1 MYVHS
6 ELHTQGK
13 ELKEVLSIRRT
24 MPEDEVRLVC
34 VQVARA
40 LDHLHSKRLVHRDVS
55 PRNILVE
62 EATSRAW
69 LIDLG
74 LAVDLG
80 VEEEEGKG
88 GEGAVGMAGT
98 LGYMPP
104 ESLRGQ
110 AAGSSGDMW
119 ALGTVMY
126 ESLFGFSPFLP
137 HELHNQAA
145 SVQFPEPD
153 WGLDSSAEARD
164 VMSSLLAMDATR
176 RMYAAELLAHS
187 WATPAVTAKIDALF
201 AQETADRAIEP
212 AAGAGAG
219 AAGSEDGAGVGVGAG
234 QSAGGDEGGDDS
246 WEHGNVLAVDLLGG
260 TFVGGADTAHKLP
273 CATLL
278 PRSTSRDEEMS
289 SMPEMSSVPLLG
301 GEPACPRALT
311 QAGVPAFG
319 ALGTCVC
326 VCVCARAR
334 ARVCVWRGG

>member
-1 MYVHS
+1 MYVNS
-6 ELHTQGK
+6 ERHAQGK

-62 EATSRAW
+62 EATCRAW
-69 LIDLG
+69 VIDLG
-74 LAVDLG
+74 LAVDLEA
-80 VEEEEGKG
+80 EEEEGNG

-110 AAGSSGDMW
+110 AAGFSGDMW

-145 SVQFPEPD
+145 SVQFPEPE

-164 VMSSLLAMDATR
+164 VMSSLLAMDASR
-176 RMYAAELLAHS
+176 RMHAAELLTHS
-187 WATPAVTAKIDALF
+187 WVTAAVSAKIDALF
-201 AQETADRAIEP
+201 AQEAADRALEL
-212 AAGAGAG
+212 AAGAG
-219 AAGSEDGAGVGVGAG
+219 AAGSEDGVGVGVGGAG
-234 QSAGGDEGGDDS
+234 QIRRTSCRVRRCCLGARLVMRRCPRCLKCLRS
-246 WEHGNVLAVDLLGG
+246 LCWGG
-260 TFVGGADTAHKLP
+260 TPH
-273 CATLL
+273 
-278 PRSTSRDEEMS
+278 
-289 SMPEMSSVPLLG
+289 
-301 GEPACPRALT
+301 
-311 QAGVPAFG
+311 
-319 ALGTCVC
+319 
-326 VCVCARAR
+326 AR
-334 ARVCVWRGG
+334 GP